1 MIKLSKSTRLF
12 KRSYSFSE
20 GTKMA
25 NKADPPYTEL
35 ERDFLDPADLYNYL
49 SNKGISFYAGVPDSL
64 LKDFCAYVTDNTPA
78 KNHVITANEG
88 AAVALAS
95 GYHLATGKFPL
106 VYLQN
111 SGECYLTYFSYF
123 NTIYIFR
130 ARKYCQPDYVT
141 GSLTSL

>member
-1 MIKLSKSTRLF
+1 MLSKVIQNSMKKLAKRQSLF
-12 KRSYSFSE
+12 QRSYSFSE

-49 SNKGISFYAGVPDSL
+49 TNKGISFYAGVPDSL

-78 KNHVITANEG
+78 KNHVIAANEG

-111 SGECYLTYFSYF
+111 SGRVLVLY
-123 NTIYIFR
+123 
-130 ARKYCQPDYVT
+130 
-141 GSLTSL
+141 